1 MIIVSRRI
9 AIHSLSLD
17 DTCLKF
23 VNTCVYSASD

>member
-1 MIIVSRRI
+1 MSMRVDVIVV
-9 AIHSLSLD
+9 LTLD